1 MCRLG
6 REASIR
12 PKWEP
17 SIWLELDGIW
27 IAGYL
32 WDWRRSVTMPVRLRN
47 YSKILVSLGLIL
59 AFCVIES
66 EAQTRRKKRTR
77 RTRPAVARP
86 VITNPTIAPP
96 STTSPTTPA
105 TATAAQTAT
114 TGDVKIISTADAAAT
129 EQVEPTPAKKTKT
142 TPTQSSSE
150 DMQQTITD
158 LSKQV
163 NRLADKLT
171 EMQDDD
177 RYALELERLT
187 RAEQRAEQLRMQLVD
202 VQSKIADLESKLEE
216 IEYALKP
223 ENLERATQVYGSTRP
238 EEVRETRRRQL
249 ESERARLKA
258 QLRILSTSQSRLE
271 VSCANADNEV
281 DLLRA
286 KLQMRREQ
294 MEAAPKKPEKPQ
306 QLP

>member
-1 MCRLG
+1 
-6 REASIR
+6 
-12 PKWEP
+12 
-17 SIWLELDGIW
+17 
-27 IAGYL
+27 
-32 WDWRRSVTMPVRLRN
+32 MPVRLRT
-47 YSKILVSLGLIL
+47 YARILVSLSLIL
-59 AFCVIES
+59 AFCLIEG

-77 RTRPAVARP
+77 RATKPAVARP
-86 VITNPTIAPP
+86 VITNPTITP
-96 STTSPTTPA
+96 PTTAQA
-105 TATAAQTAT
+105 TASPEKTPAESN
-114 TGDVKIISTADAAAT
+114 TGDVKIISTADETVTEPT
-129 EQVEPTPAKKTKT
+129 EQPAPKKART
-142 TPTQSSSE
+142 TTSTQAAPE

-202 VQSKIADLESKLEE
+202 VQSKIADLETKLEE

-249 ESERARLKA
+249 ESERTRLKA

-294 MEAAPKKPEKPQ
+294 MEAAPKTKKPEQ
-306 QLP
+306 E

>member
-1 MCRLG
+1 
-6 REASIR
+6 
-12 PKWEP
+12 
-17 SIWLELDGIW
+17 
-27 IAGYL
+27 
-32 WDWRRSVTMPVRLRN
+32 MPVRLN
-47 YSKILVSLGLIL
+47 TYTKILVSLGLIL
-59 AFCVIES
+59 SFCLIEG

-77 RTRPAVARP
+77 RATKPAVARP

-96 STTSPTTPA
+96 TATEA
-105 TATAAQTAT
+105 TATAQEKA
-114 TGDVKIISTADAAAT
+114 GDVKIISTADATTEAA
-129 EQVEPTPAKKTKT
+129 ETPAAKKPKSAT
-142 TPTQSSSE
+142 SSTESSPE
-150 DMQQTITD
+150 NMQQTITD

-163 NRLADKLT
+163 NRLADKLS

-177 RYALELERLT
+177 RYALEMERLT

-202 VQSKIADLESKLEE
+202 VQSKIADMESKLEE

-258 QLRILSTSQSRLE
+258 QLKILLTSASRLE

-294 MEAAPKKPEKPQ
+294 MEAAPKKPEKN
-306 QLP
+306 

>member
-1 MCRLG
+1 
-6 REASIR
+6 
-12 PKWEP
+12 
-17 SIWLELDGIW
+17 
-27 IAGYL
+27 
-32 WDWRRSVTMPVRLRN
+32 
-47 YSKILVSLGLIL
+47 
-59 AFCVIES
+59 
-66 EAQTRRKKRTR
+66 
-77 RTRPAVARP
+77 VARP

-96 STTSPTTPA
+96 TTTQA
-105 TATAAQTAT
+105 TAQDKTTT
-114 TGDVKIISTADAAAT
+114 TGDVKIISTADSTTT
-129 EQVEPTPAKKTKT
+129 EPDEPIAAKKPKAITS
-142 TPTQSSSE
+142 TQASPE

-163 NRLADKLT
+163 NRLADKLG
-171 EMQDDD
+171 EMQEDD
-177 RYALELERLT
+177 RYQLDLERLT

-216 IEYALKP
+216 IEYAIKP

-258 QLRILSTSQSRLE
+258 QLKILSTSAARLE

-294 MEAAPKKPEKPQ
+294 MDAAPKKPEQK
-306 QLP
+306 

>member
-1 MCRLG
+1 
-6 REASIR
+6 
-12 PKWEP
+12 
-17 SIWLELDGIW
+17 
-27 IAGYL
+27 
-32 WDWRRSVTMPVRLRN
+32 MPVRLN
-47 YSKILVSLGLIL
+47 TYTKILVSLGLIL
-59 AFCVIES
+59 TFCLIEG

-77 RTRPAVARP
+77 RATKPAVARP

-96 STTSPTTPA
+96 TEA
-105 TATAAQTAT
+105 TATAQEKAAPA
-114 TGDVKIISTADAAAT
+114 TGDVKIISTADATTT
-129 EQVEPTPAKKTKT
+129 EPPELPAAKKPKAASG
-142 TPTQSSSE
+142 TQAAPE
-150 DMQQTITD
+150 EMQQTITD

-163 NRLADKLT
+163 NRLADKLS
-171 EMQDDD
+171 EMQEDD
-177 RYALELERLT
+177 RYALEMERLT

-258 QLRILSTSQSRLE
+258 QLRILSTSASRLE
-271 VSCANADNEV
+271 VSCQNADNEV

>member
-1 MCRLG
+1 
-6 REASIR
+6 
-12 PKWEP
+12 
-17 SIWLELDGIW
+17 
-27 IAGYL
+27 
-32 WDWRRSVTMPVRLRN
+32 MPVRLRN
-47 YSKILVSLGLIL
+47 YTRILVSLGLIL
-59 AFCVIES
+59 TFCLIEG

-77 RTRPAVARP
+77 RATKPAVARP
-86 VITNPTIAPP
+86 VITNPTITPP
-96 STTSPTTPA
+96 ATTAQA
-105 TATAAQTAT
+105 TATPTEKPAAD
-114 TGDVKIISTADAAAT
+114 TGDVKIISTADADAT
-129 EQVEPTPAKKTKT
+129 APSEPVPAKKART
-142 TPTQSSSE
+142 TTTTQAAPE

-163 NRLADKLT
+163 NRLADKLSD
-171 EMQDDD
+171 MQEDD

-258 QLRILSTSQSRLE
+258 QLRILSTSQARLE

-294 MEAAPKKPEKPQ
+294 MEAAPKVKKP
-306 QLP
+306 

>member
-1 MCRLG
+1 
-6 REASIR
+6 
-12 PKWEP
+12 
-17 SIWLELDGIW
+17 
-27 IAGYL
+27 
-32 WDWRRSVTMPVRLRN
+32 MPVRLRN
-47 YSKILVSLGLIL
+47 YTKILVSLGLIL
-59 AFCVIES
+59 TFCLIEG

-77 RTRPAVARP
+77 RATKPAVARP

-96 STTSPTTPA
+96 ATTAQAATPTEK
-105 TATAAQTAT
+105 AAAD
-114 TGDVKIISTADAAAT
+114 TGDVKIISTADADATAT
-129 EQVEPTPAKKTKT
+129 EPSEPVPAKKART
-142 TPTQSSSE
+142 TTTTQAQPE

-163 NRLADKLT
+163 NRLADKLS
-171 EMQDDD
+171 EMQEDD

-258 QLRILSTSQSRLE
+258 QLRILSTSQARLE

-294 MEAAPKKPEKPQ
+294 MEAAPKVKKP
-306 QLP
+306 

>member
-1 MCRLG
+1 
-6 REASIR
+6 
-12 PKWEP
+12 
-17 SIWLELDGIW
+17 
-27 IAGYL
+27 
-32 WDWRRSVTMPVRLRN
+32 MPVRLKH
-47 YSKILVSLGLIL
+47 YSKVLACLGLIL
-59 AFCVIES
+59 SFCLIEA

-77 RTRPAVARP
+77 RATRPPVARP

-96 STTSPTTPA
+96 ATTAQTA
-105 TATAAQTAT
+105 TATTQEKAAT
-114 TGDVKIISTADAAAT
+114 TGDVKIISTADSTT
-129 EQVEPTPAKKTKT
+129 EQAEPTPPKAKSAT
-142 TPTQSSSE
+142 TTQSPE
-150 DMQQTITD
+150 DMQQTISD

-163 NRLADKLT
+163 NRLADKLS
-171 EMQDDD
+171 EMHDDD

-202 VQSKIADLESKLEE
+202 VQSKIADLESKLEQ

-258 QLRILSTSQSRLE
+258 QLRILSTSQARLE
-271 VSCANADNEV
+271 VSCANADSEV

-294 MEAAPKKPEKPQ
+294 MESAPKKPEQK
-306 QLP
+306 

>member
-1 MCRLG
+1 M
-6 REASIR
+6 
-12 PKWEP
+12 
-17 SIWLELDGIW
+17 
-27 IAGYL
+27 
-32 WDWRRSVTMPVRLRN
+32 MPVRLSN
-47 YSKILVSLGLIL
+47 YTKILVSLGLVL
-59 AFCVIES
+59 SFCLIEG

-77 RTRPAVARP
+77 RATKPAVARP

-96 STTSPTTPA
+96 TTTATAA
-105 TATAAQTAT
+105 TATAQEKTAP
-114 TGDVKIISTADAAAT
+114 TGDVKIISTADATTTEPSEETPVKKPRAAT
-129 EQVEPTPAKKTKT
+129 SK
-142 TPTQSSSE
+142 QSSPE
-150 DMQQTITD
+150 EMQQTITD

-163 NRLADKLT
+163 NRLADKLG
-171 EMQDDD
+171 EMHEDD
-177 RYALELERLT
+177 RYQLDLERLT

-249 ESERARLKA
+249 ESERTRLKA
-258 QLRILSTSQSRLE
+258 QLRILSTSQARLE
-271 VSCANADNEV
+271 VSCANAYSEV

-294 MEAAPKKPEKPQ
+294 MDAAPKKPEKQ
-306 QLP
+306 

>member
-1 MCRLG
+1 LERRHRLG

-66 EAQTRRKKRTR
+66 DAQTRRKKRTR
-77 RTRPAVARP
+77 RARRPAVARP
-86 VITNPTIAPP
+86 VITNPTIVAPA
-96 STTSPTTPA
+96 A
-105 TATAAQTAT
+105 TATAATAQEKTAT
-114 TGDVKIISTADAAAT
+114 TGDVKIISTADSTT
-129 EQVEPTPAKKTKT
+129 ETAEPTTEKKSKNAT
-142 TPTQSSSE
+142 TQASPE

-163 NRLADKLT
+163 NRLADKLG

-177 RYALELERLT
+177 RYQLEMERLT

-216 IEYALKP
+216 IEYAIKP
-223 ENLERATQVYGSTRP
+223 ENIERTMQTYGSTRP
-238 EEVRETRRRQL
+238 EEARETRRRQL
-249 ESERARLKA
+249 ESERTRLKA
-258 QLRILSTSQSRLE
+258 QLKILSTSQARLE
-271 VSCANADNEV
+271 VSCANADSEV

-286 KLQMRREQ
+286 KLQQRREQ
-294 MEAAPKKPEKPQ
+294 MEAAPKKPEKQ
-306 QLP
+306 